1 MNRKPLPC
9 ACLRVTLPVVSG
21 SLRMLIAA
29 RGRLPEDQSLHYQAQ
44 VLQALEYLAKKKVAH
59 LDIKGKT
66 FFFKK
71 AGERKRKTGTVS
83 NGIQVLLTRS
93 LPDLPENETRE
104 CLFLDVF
111 TINFI
116 YSCHFSYISSTQTTT
131 ALADLFN
138 CSDQSQP
145 RCWN

>member
-59 LDIKGKT
+59 LDIKGN

-71 AGERKRKTGTVS
+71 SRGKEKKNRNRDKRCSSPIDKESARPARK
-83 NGIQVLLTRS
+83 
-93 LPDLPENETRE
+93 
-104 CLFLDVF
+104 
-111 TINFI
+111 
-116 YSCHFSYISSTQTTT
+116 
-131 ALADLFN
+131 
-138 CSDQSQP
+138 
-145 RCWN
+145 